1 MPGMLGI
8 VTIYDAFG
16 KARSSALSMINEIAN
31 HPADRDLTR
40 NELMM
45 AKIAVV
51 RAFPSDPVM
60 KAVYIYFGREG
71 VICI

>member
-8 VTIYDAFG
+8 VTIYDPFG
-16 KARSSALSMINEIAN
+16 KAVRSALSMINEIAN

-40 NELMM
+40 KELVM
-45 AKIAVV
+45 AKIAVL
-51 RAFPSDPVM
+51 RSFPADPPM

-71 VICI
+71 VVCI

>member
-1 MPGMLGI
+1 MPSMFGI
-8 VTIYDAFG
+8 VTIFDPFG
-16 KARSSALSMINEIAN
+16 KALSSAMSMIDPIKN

-40 NELMM
+40 SELIM
-45 AKIAVV
+45 AKIVV
-51 RAFPSDPVM
+51 LRGFPADPIM